1 MDAFVRSLT
10 TGQEEMI
17 TDADI
22 TRKNTVNGEKT
33 LDVTARQTE
42 RNQDAYA
49 LLMNENYVIY
59 GDDEYVIKNL
69 TQSTKGRRTVKTF
82 TAEHRFY
89 EDLIANYIYDTL
101 TGTYSL
107 KQLCDFALKGTGYS
121 VEIDSTGLDKSV
133 EVENFGDNN
142 SSALFQDAIE
152 KFGCEYE
159 INGKVFKIAKEL
171 SRHTDNQFRYRM
183 NAQDPQM
190 QIDTTNLCTYIR
202 GFGKPEETD
211 IFDGWV
217 ALGIDGYLK
226 DQPTLDDDTQLYE
239 LRGLGQGFKFSFYGT
254 GFKIKLMVHVL
265 GGKWQF
271 KIDNDTTKTISTY
284 NESYTDVNPVYKEFD
299 IIRGLDNKEH
309 SVVVTNYSRDG
320 KNPHTTGD
328 NEPVMIMPEG
338 ACLGLYRPRHGYDEL
353 YTCWAEY
360 TSPLAKTYGIRHATP
375 VRDDRFT
382 QYDSL
387 LAYIK
392 SQLTDSIPIT
402 ITLTA
407 LQLKNLGVQD
417 VRKGDYCFVTVEP
430 FGIDLELRITEVD
443 DYNNPNKPPAYTF
456 GTLQKK
462 AEDVLSKLTKTA
474 SSFAGV
480 EKKASEAL
488 TMAGAV
494 NATAVRIGAVEGEVN
509 D

>member
-42 RNQDAYA
+42 RNQDAFA
-49 LLMNENYVIY
+49 LLLNENYVIY

-69 TQSTKGRRTVKTF
+69 TQSTKGSHTIKTF

-89 EDLIANYIYDTL
+89 EDLISMHIYDTL
-101 TGTYSL
+101 TGAYSL
-107 KQLCDFALKGTGYS
+107 KQLCDFSLKGTGYS
-121 VEIDSTGLDKSV
+121 VDIDETDLDKSV
-133 EVENFGDNN
+133 EVENFGDDN
-142 SSALFQDAIE
+142 SSALFQSAIE
-152 KFGCEYE
+152 KFSCEYE

-171 SRHTDNQFRYRM
+171 SRHTDNQFRYLM

-202 GFGKPEETD
+202 GFGKQND
-211 IFDGWV
+211 DGSYV
-217 ALGIDGYLK
+217 
-226 DQPTLDDDTQLYE
+226 
-239 LRGLGQGFKFSFYGT
+239 
-254 GFKIKLMVHVL
+254 
-265 GGKWQF
+265 
-271 KIDNDTTKTISTY
+271 TT
-284 NESYTDVNPVYKEFD
+284 
-299 IIRGLDNKEH
+299 
-309 SVVVTNYSRDG
+309 
-320 KNPHTTGD
+320 
-328 NEPVMIMPEG
+328 
-338 ACLGLYRPRHGYDEL
+338 
-353 YTCWAEY
+353 AEY
-360 TSPLAKTYGIRHATP
+360 TSPLASIYGIRHATP
-375 VRDDRFT
+375 VRDERFT
-382 QYDSL
+382 IHDDL

-407 LQLKNLGVQD
+407 LQLASLGVQD

-430 FGIDLELRITEVD
+430 FGIDLELRVTEVD
-443 DYNNPNKPPAYTF
+443 DYNNPNKSPAYTF

-462 AEDVLSKLTKTA
+462 AEDVLAKLTKTA
-474 SSFAGV
+474 ASFSGI

>member
-42 RNQDAYA
+42 RNQDAFA

-152 KFGCEYE
+152 KFACEYE
-159 INGKVFKIAKEL
+159 INGKVFIIAKEL
-171 SRHTDNQFRYRM
+171 SRHTDNQFRYLM

-202 GFGKPEETD
+202 GFGKQND
-211 IFDGWV
+211 DGSYV
-217 ALGIDGYLK
+217 
-226 DQPTLDDDTQLYE
+226 
-239 LRGLGQGFKFSFYGT
+239 
-254 GFKIKLMVHVL
+254 
-265 GGKWQF
+265 
-271 KIDNDTTKTISTY
+271 TT
-284 NESYTDVNPVYKEFD
+284 
-299 IIRGLDNKEH
+299 
-309 SVVVTNYSRDG
+309 
-320 KNPHTTGD
+320 
-328 NEPVMIMPEG
+328 
-338 ACLGLYRPRHGYDEL
+338 
-353 YTCWAEY
+353 AEY
-360 TSPLAKTYGIRHATP
+360 TSPLAATYGIRHATP

-430 FGIDLELRITEVD
+430 FGIDLELRVTEVD
-443 DYNNPNKPPAYTF
+443 DYNTPNKSPAYTF
-456 GTLQKK
+456 GTRQKK
-462 AEDVLSKLTKTA
+462 AEDVLAKLTKTA

>member
-17 TDADI
+17 LDAEI
-22 TRKNTVNGEKT
+22 TRKNSVNGEKT
-33 LDVTARQTE
+33 LEVTARQTE
-42 RNQDAYA
+42 RSQAGYT
-49 LLMNENYVIY
+49 LLINENYVVY

-69 TQSTKGRRTVKTF
+69 TQTTKGRRTVKAF

-89 EDLIANYIYDTL
+89 EDLIANYIYETI
-101 TGTYSL
+101 TGSFSP
-107 KQLCDFALKGTGYS
+107 KQLFDFALKGTGYS
-121 VEIDSTGLDKSV
+121 VEIDSTGLDTSV

-142 SSALFQDAIE
+142 SSALFQDCVE
-152 KFGCEYE
+152 KIACEYE

-171 SRHTDNQFRYRM
+171 SRHTDNQFQYLM

-202 GFGKPEETD
+202 GFGK
-211 IFDGWV
+211 
-217 ALGIDGYLK
+217 
-226 DQPTLDDDTQLYE
+226 QN
-239 LRGLGQGFKFSFYGT
+239 
-254 GFKIKLMVHVL
+254 
-265 GGKWQF
+265 
-271 KIDNDTTKTISTY
+271 DNGSYVTT
-284 NESYTDVNPVYKEFD
+284 
-299 IIRGLDNKEH
+299 
-309 SVVVTNYSRDG
+309 
-320 KNPHTTGD
+320 
-328 NEPVMIMPEG
+328 
-338 ACLGLYRPRHGYDEL
+338 
-353 YTCWAEY
+353 AEY
-360 TSPLAKTYGIRHATP
+360 TSPLAATYGIRHATP
-375 VRDDRFT
+375 IRDDRFT
-382 QYDSL
+382 KHDSL

-407 LQLKNLGVQD
+407 LELASLGVQD
-417 VRKGDYCFVTVEP
+417 VRKGDYCFVTIEP

-443 DYNNPNKPPAYTF
+443 DYNNPNKSPAYTF
-456 GTLQKK
+456 GTRQKK
-462 AEDVLSKLTKTA
+462 AEDVLAKLAKSAATF
-474 SSFAGV
+474 SGI